1 MEKTYT
7 VEQAHAYFGVKFNN
21 AIFPL
26 LEKENRT
33 KEEDLHLLNLA
44 HAAMLHWQN
53 NPKHTIVNMQRA
65 QYMLACAYTFT
76 QHKALALQYANLC
89 FETTQQHLSAMQ
101 DFDIAYA
108 HLSLARALALN
119 KNEKAKANKLI
130 AIELGNKLTNE
141 GDKKY
146 FLADIKIEPWFGVK

>member
-7 VEQAHAYFGVKFNN
+7 LTQAHTYFGVEFNN

-33 KEEDLHLLNLA
+33 KEEDLRLLNLA

-76 QHKALALQYANLC
+76 QHKDMALMYARLC
-89 FETTQQHLSAMQ
+89 FETTQNNLSEMQ
-101 DFDIAYA
+101 DFDVAYA
-108 HLSLARALALN
+108 HLALARALALN
-119 KNEKAKANKLI
+119 GDNRAKEVKQKAL
-130 AIELGNKLTNE
+130 ELGNNLSNE

-146 FLADIKIEPWFGVK
+146 FLADIKIGPWFGG